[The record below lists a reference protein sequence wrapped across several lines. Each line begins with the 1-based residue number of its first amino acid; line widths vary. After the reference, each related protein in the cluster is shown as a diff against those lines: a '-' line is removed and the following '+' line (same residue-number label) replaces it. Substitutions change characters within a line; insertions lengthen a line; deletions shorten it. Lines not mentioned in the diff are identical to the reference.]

1 MINTIILDRGHATLD
16 LKGNYATK
24 GKQHKFSKDLIVY
37 EGYENQK
44 YVEAMTKWAL
54 HYGFKVEYTVDPV
67 NPEDPALGDRIRKA
81 NNSIN
86 KRSAVYISVH
96 NNAGGGKG
104 QGTEIFTSKGQ
115 TLSDS
120 YAEFIMKEYKKS
132 YPNRKFREDT
142 SDGDTDKEENFY
154 VLKNTIMPAVL
165 LEIGFFD
172 NEEDYKWLSNPC
184 NIENIAKATIVG
196 VIRAIQH
203 LYGTDAWKLQKEL
216 D

>member
-16 LKGNYATK
+16 SKGVYRTP
-24 GKQHKFSKDLIVY
+24 GKRFEFSKDLIAY

-44 YVEAMTKWAL
+44 YVEAMAKWAL
-54 HYGFKVEYTVDPV
+54 HYDFKVEYTVEPI
-67 NPEDPALGDRIRKA
+67 NPEDPALADRVRKA

-115 TLSDS
+115 TLSDT
-120 YAEFIMKEYKKS
+120 YADFIMKEYKKS
-132 YPNRKFREDT
+132 YPNRKFRKDT
-142 SDGDTDKEENFY
+142 SDGDSDKEENFY

-172 NEEDYKWLSNPC
+172 NKEDFTWLSNPC
-184 NIENIAKATIVG
+184 NIENIAKATIIG

-203 LYGTDAWKLQKEL
+203 LYGVDAWKLQKEL